1 MLADPD
7 NELIQRVAAG
17 DAMAARALMT
27 RHLPMVL
34 GLARRLLPQKHEADD
49 VAQETFA
56 RVWTHAAKWTPGQA
70 LFKTWLHR
78 VAMNLCYDRLRARR
92 HEGLDAAD
100 HVPTPQPG
108 PAQALLQLQLAAQ
121 IDRAV
126 ASLPGR
132 QREAIVLVHFQ
143 GLSNIEASA
152 QMEVSIEAIES
163 LLARGRRALKEILRP
178 VAGDLT
184 GAIDN

>member
-7 NELIQRVAAG
+7 NELIVRVAQG
-17 DAMAARALMT
+17 DAMAARQLMT

-34 GLARRLLPQKHEADD
+34 GIARRLLPQKHEADD
-49 VAQETFA
+49 VAQEAFA
-56 RVWTHAAKWTPGQA
+56 RIWTHAVKWTAGQA

-78 VAMNLCYDRLRARR
+78 VTMNLCYDRLRARR
-92 HEGLDAAD
+92 HENLDAASD
-100 HVPTPQPG
+100 VAAPEPG
-108 PAQALLQLQLAAQ
+108 PAQTLLQGQAAAM

-143 GLSNIEASA
+143 GLTNIEAAA
-152 QMEVSIEAIES
+152 QMEVSVEAVES
-163 LLARGRRALKEILRP
+163 LLARGRRALKDSLRP
-178 VAGDLT
+178 LAADLT
-184 GAIDN
+184 GAMDN

>member
-7 NELIQRVAAG
+7 NELVQRIAAG

-34 GLARRLLPQKHEADD
+34 GLARRLLPQKDEADD
-49 VAQETFA
+49 VAQEAFA
-56 RVWTHAAKWTPGQA
+56 RVWTNAAKWTSGQA

-78 VAMNLCYDRLRARR
+78 VTMNLCYDRLRMRR
-92 HEGLDAAD
+92 HEDLDLAEHIAE
-100 HVPTPQPG
+100 TAPG
-108 PAQALLQLQLAAQ
+108 PAQLVLRTQATVH

-126 ASLPGR
+126 ASLPTR

-143 GLSNIEASA
+143 GLTNIEAA
-152 QMEVSIEAIES
+152 TQMEVSVDALES
-163 LLARGRRALKEILRP
+163 LLSRGRRTLREVLRP
-178 VAGDLT
+178 LAADLS
-184 GAIDN
+184 GAMEN